1 MMGIKKS
8 LGYSPLGEPKGD
20 DSQFNFVADRKPAGA
35 GNITSIFKD
44 ADPSGGMRLASSF
57 SEKMLKKAEEA
68 EKRAEAEKNP
78 PEKKVASY
86 YLEKDTLNQLR
97 SYADK
102 HDVSYSS
109 VVEMAIRKHLNS
121 LEGGS

>member
-8 LGYSPLGEPKGD
+8 LGYSPLGEPGGD

-35 GNITSIFKD
+35 VNVTSIFKD
-44 ADPSGGMRLASSF
+44 ADTSGGMHLASSF
-57 SEKMLKKAEEA
+57 SEKVIKKAEEA
-68 EKRAEAEKNP
+68 EKRAGAEKDP

-86 YLEKDTLNQLR
+86 YLEKETLSRLR

-102 HDVSYSS
+102 HEVSYSS
-109 VVEMAIRKHLNS
+109 IVETAIRRHLTS
-121 LEGGS
+121 LEDKS